1 MAGLNNC
8 NFIGHLGRDPELK
21 YSNSGTAICNASIAV
36 TEKYKDKENTEWVNL
51 VFWDKLAEVS
61 AQYLS
66 KGGQVYVSG
75 KMQTQSWEKDG
86 QKHSKVVI
94 NVRELVML
102 GGKGKQDSPQ
112 NSPQEQPQQPA
123 ESGSSDL
130 PF

>member
-8 NFIGHLGRDPELK
+8 SFIGHLGRDPELK
-21 YSNSGTAICNASIAV
+21 YSNSGTAICNVSIAV
-36 TEKYKDKENTEWVNL
+36 TEKYKDKESTEWVNL
-51 VFWDKLAEVS
+51 VFWDKLAEIS

-66 KGGQVYVSG
+66 KGSQVYVSG

-94 NVRELVML
+94 NVREMVML
-102 GGKGKQDSPQ
+102 GGKGKQDSPKE
-112 NSPQEQPQQPA
+112 PTG
-123 ESGSSDL
+123 SGSSDI